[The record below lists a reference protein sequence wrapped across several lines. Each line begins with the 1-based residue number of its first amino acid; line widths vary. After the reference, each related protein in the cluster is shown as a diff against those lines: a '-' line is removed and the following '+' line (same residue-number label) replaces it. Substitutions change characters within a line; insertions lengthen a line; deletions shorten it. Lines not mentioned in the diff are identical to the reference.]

1 MASTTYPDLSH
12 AQRLTFVR
20 NMALAYQACWQIPLP
35 APPLIGELIATS
47 ANNNNNKI
55 ILSIGPDRHANLG
68 PLPSV
73 GAYLQAHIKASLA
86 ALEQQQGIQDFV
98 HNHMHK
104 IPAIVETMPIVA
116 THSDMGLHNII
127 VSATTTPTNIAAI
140 IDWESVASAPYASL
154 YRSIEML
161 FRKPAANGFG
171 HEYDHADELREAFWG
186 AIPAWKLRN
195 QSESTRAFL
204 EWFKFGLF
212 MKPERRPHDLPDDKK
227 DEYWRENIRLVEEML
242 HKYGEP

>member
-1 MASTTYPDLSH
+1 
-12 AQRLTFVR
+12 
-20 NMALAYQACWQIPLP
+20 
-35 APPLIGELIATS
+35 
-47 ANNNNNKI
+47 
-55 ILSIGPDRHANLG
+55 
-68 PLPSV
+68 
-73 GAYLQAHIKASLA
+73 
-86 ALEQQQGIQDFV
+86 
-98 HNHMHK
+98 MHK

-140 IDWESVASAPYASL
+140 IDWEFVASAPYASL
-154 YRSIEML
+154 YRSIGML